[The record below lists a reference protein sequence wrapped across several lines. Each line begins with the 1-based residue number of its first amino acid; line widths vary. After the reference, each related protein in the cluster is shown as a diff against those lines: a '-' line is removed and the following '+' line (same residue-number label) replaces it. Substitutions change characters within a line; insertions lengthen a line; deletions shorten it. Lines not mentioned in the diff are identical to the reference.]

1 MFPSRIEGHRGSLKS
16 QWKSFRIVSVNLF
29 RQSGQVWLR
38 VLLDNNLTAKGKASV
53 AFLRQIFDRLSGM
66 GRSPE
71 RSMQSFQRQR
81 QKLQDHCIAMASAS
95 GKPRGLRW
103 TKCDWLDTFS
113 LVENQASGIL
123 TLFCGVN
130 LSFEAIE
137 GGDMEGVDAVGMVRD
152 ATAVFHFQNHR
163 WGTGGRVLFN
173 MTPSMAA
180 ATITADE
187 KLVLTSD

>member
-1 MFPSRIEGHRGSLKS
+1 LKRSSEFVARSASRTS
-16 QWKSFRIVSVNLF
+16 QHFLSQ
-29 RQSGQVWLR
+29 QSAKRVAILR
-38 VLLDNNLTAKGKASV
+38 K
-53 AFLRQIFDRLSGM
+53 IFDAVSGM

-71 RSMQSFQRQR
+71 RTMQSFERNRQD
-81 QKLQDHCIAMASAS
+81 LQDHCLAIATAS

-103 TKCDWLDTFS
+103 AKCDWLDTFA
-113 LVENQASGIL
+113 LVENRSTGVL
-123 TLFCGVN
+123 TLFRGVN

-137 GGDMEGVDAVGMVRD
+137 GGGMEDVDAVSMIRD
-152 ATAVFHFQNHR
+152 ASAVFHFQDKR

-180 ATITADE
+180 STVTADE